1 MKNNFKMAI
10 VLVVTIAFASFTT
23 LKDKQVNVK
32 ESQVNWTG
40 HKVTGQH
47 DGTITLKEGSLEF
60 DGATLT
66 GGAFTMDMTSINTT
80 DLEGEYKTKLDG
92 HLKAD
97 DFFGT
102 DKFPTATLK
111 FTKVEALGSD
121 YAVTGDLTIKGIT
134 KPVTFKMN
142 VTKNTAT
149 AALKIDRTKYDIK
162 YGSASF
168 FDNLQDK
175 AIYDEFDLN
184 VSLKF

>member
-1 MKNNFKMAI
+1 MKNTVKSAMILVLAI
-10 VLVVTIAFASFTT
+10 TFASFST
-23 LKDKQVNVK
+23 LKTKKVDVK

-47 DGTITLKEGSLEF
+47 DGTITLKEGTLEF
-60 DGATLT
+60 NGQTLT

-80 DLEGEYKTKLDG
+80 DLEGESKTKLDG

-142 VTKNTAT
+142 VTEDTAK
-149 AALKIDRTKYDIK
+149 AALKIDRTLYDIK

-175 AIYDEFDLN
+175 AIYNEFDIN